1 MIRLGCA
8 IIPSNNRECLKL
20 SIDAILPQVHCV
32 LIVQTG
38 GEWTGTQEEVFVVRD
53 PGTDKNISRW
63 WNIGFSWAKV
73 MAERNNCTQWD
84 VAVINDDVIVPEGWF
99 AAVAGTMRQMQVAAA
114 CSGGRGPMPVLH
126 TQQQKVDIYT
136 RMQGFAYVIAGEK
149 DIRANEDIPWYFSD
163 DAIENDARVAGGVV
177 MIPGC
182 HVEHMYPNGQMTA
195 DMQVLSANGGQV
207 FIDKYGYHPFL

>member
-1 MIRLGCA
+1 MTRLGCA

-20 SIDAILPQVHCV
+20 CIDAILPQVHCA

-38 GEWTGTQEEVFVVRD
+38 GEWTGTQEEVFVVQD

-63 WNIGFSWAKV
+63 WNIGFDWAKV
-73 MAERNNCTQWD
+73 MAERNHCNQWD
-84 VAVINDDVIVPEGWF
+84 VAVINDDVIVPDGWF

-136 RMQGFAYVIAGEK
+136 RMQGFAYVIVGEK
-149 DIRANEDIPWYFSD
+149 GIRADEDIPWYASD
-163 DAIENDARVAGGVV
+163 DAIENVARVNGGVV

-182 HVEHMYPNGQMTA
+182 HVDHLYPNAQMTPELYEVNA
-195 DMQVLSANGGQV
+195 QGMAIFVQR
-207 FIDKYGYHPFL
+207 YGYHPFL